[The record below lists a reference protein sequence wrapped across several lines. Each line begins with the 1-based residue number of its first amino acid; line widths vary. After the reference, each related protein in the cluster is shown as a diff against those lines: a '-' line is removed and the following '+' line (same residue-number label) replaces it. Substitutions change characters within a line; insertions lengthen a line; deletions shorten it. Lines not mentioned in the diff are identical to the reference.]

1 MTPLIKFAEKFVS
14 FDNRADGRSTTMTEG
29 RWRGGEVMGRDEKFA
44 QDCAQE
50 AWDGGMVAEARKK
63 KRRSDE
69 IKEKGNISYL
79 VEEYFRKYIEIFDYY
94 YLLLKMC

>member
-29 RWRGGEVMGRDEKFA
+29 RRRGGEVMGRDEKFA

-50 AWDGGMVAEARKK
+50 AWDGGIVAEARKK

-69 IKEKGNISYL
+69 IKEIFL
-79 VEEYFRKYIEIFDYY
+79 IEQYFRKYIEIFDYY
-94 YLLLKMC
+94 YLLLQMC

>member
-29 RWRGGEVMGRDEKFA
+29 RRRGGEVMERDEKFA

-69 IKEKGNISYL
+69 IKEIFL
-79 VEEYFRKYIEIFDYY
+79 IEQYFRKYFKID
-94 YLLLKMC
+94 

>member
-1 MTPLIKFAEKFVS
+1 
-14 FDNRADGRSTTMTEG
+14 
-29 RWRGGEVMGRDEKFA
+29 MGRDEKFA

-69 IKEKGNISYL
+69 IKEIFL
-79 VEEYFRKYIEIFDYY
+79 IEQYFRKYIEIFDYY
-94 YLLLKMC
+94 YLLLQMC

>member
-69 IKEKGNISYL
+69 IKEIFL
-79 VEEYFRKYIEIFDYY
+79 IEQYFRKYFKID
-94 YLLLKMC
+94 

>member
-29 RWRGGEVMGRDEKFA
+29 RRRGGEVMGRDEKFA

-69 IKEKGNISYL
+69 IKEIFL
-79 VEEYFRKYIEIFDYY
+79 IEQYFRKYIEIFDYY

>member
-69 IKEKGNISYL
+69 IKEIFL
-79 VEEYFRKYIEIFDYY
+79 IEQYFRKYIEIFDYY
-94 YLLLKMC
+94 YLLLQMC